1 MQGKWYRHFC
11 ALVASTFQ
19 MMGTIMYLGSE
30 WHVGFIHLPT
40 FVSHTHLYVFHMCCL
55 GHLVKYESC
64 HLSYMQC
71 YRIGLQLLTV
81 T

>member
-1 MQGKWYRHFC
+1 MNMHLMVLCTACRYRAIVQGKWYRHFC

-40 FVSHTHLYVFHMCCL
+40 FVSYTHLYVFHMCCL
-55 GHLVKYESC
+55 GHLAASIQV
-64 HLSYMQC
+64 
-71 YRIGLQLLTV
+71 
-81 T
+81 